1 VLTQL
6 FVEGLFAGSVYA
18 LIALGF
24 GLIYSTTRVFHFAHA
39 AIYTAAAYLAYSGGL
54 LGLKLYVA
62 IPLAVILAS
71 MLGGLLEIV
80 VYRPLRKKEASP
92 VILLLASLGLLI
104 VIQNAISLLFGDG
117 AKSIRGSAV
126 SEGLAI
132 FEARIT
138 AIQVGIMISS
148 VLLLALCWAFIK
160 YSNKGKAMAAVAN
173 DPELARIVG
182 IELDQVIL
190 FTFVLGSALA
200 AIASI
205 LISFDTD
212 MTPTMGFDALLMG
225 VVAAIVGGIGSI
237 PGAFLGGLLVGM
249 AQHLGV
255 WKLPT
260 QWQDAIVFGI
270 LIIFLLLRPQG
281 LLGKPLKKAAV

>member
-1 VLTQL
+1 M
-6 FVEGLFAGSVYA
+6 
-18 LIALGF
+18 GF
-24 GLIYSTTRVFHFAHA
+24 GFIYSTTRVFHFAHA
-39 AIYTAAAYLAYSGGL
+39 AIYTAAAYLAYSGWL
-54 LGLKLYVA
+54 LGLRLYFA

-104 VIQNAISLLFGDG
+104 AIQNAISLLFGDDT
-117 AKSIRGSAV
+117 KSIRGSAV
-126 SEGLAI
+126 AEGLAV
-132 FEARIT
+132 FGARIT
-138 AIQVGIMISS
+138 PIQVGIISIS
-148 VLLLALCWAFIK
+148 VLLLALCWAFTK
-160 YSNKGKAMAAVAN
+160 YSSKGKAISAVAN

-182 IELDQVIL
+182 IESDQVIL

-200 AIASI
+200 ATASI

-270 LIIFLLLRPQG
+270 LIIFLLLRPHG

>member
-1 VLTQL
+1 MLTQL

-39 AIYTAAAYLAYSGGL
+39 AIYTAAAYFAYSGWL
-54 LGLKLYVA
+54 LGLRLYFA

-80 VYRPLRKKEASP
+80 AYRPLRKKEATP

-104 VIQNAISLLFGDG
+104 AIQNAISLLFGDDT
-117 AKSIRGSAV
+117 KSIRGSAV
-126 SEGLAI
+126 AEGLAV
-132 FEARIT
+132 FGARIT
-138 AIQVGIMISS
+138 PIQVGIIAVS

-160 YSNKGKAMAAVAN
+160 YSNKGKAMSAVAN

-212 MTPTMGFDALLMG
+212 ITPTMGFDALLMG

>member
-1 VLTQL
+1 MLTQL

>member
-1 VLTQL
+1 MLTQL

-39 AIYTAAAYLAYSGGL
+39 AIYTAAAYLAYSGWL
-54 LGLKLYVA
+54 LGLRLYFA

-104 VIQNAISLLFGDG
+104 AIQNAISLLFGDDT
-117 AKSIRGSAV
+117 KSIRGSAV
-126 SEGLAI
+126 AEGLAV
-132 FEARIT
+132 FGARIT
-138 AIQVGIMISS
+138 PIQVGIISIS
-148 VLLLALCWAFIK
+148 VLLLALCWAFTK
-160 YSNKGKAMAAVAN
+160 YSSKGKAMSAVAN

-182 IELDQVIL
+182 IESDQVIL

-270 LIIFLLLRPQG
+270 LIIFLLLRPHG